1 MCNKACLDF
10 GRKYL
15 TEQDIKGRRVIEIG
29 SMDVNGSLRSIA
41 EAHGPEHYVG
51 VDIAEGPGVDEVCS
65 VYELVDRFGPE
76 SFDLAVSSEMIEH
89 VQDWRRA
96 ISQIKAILKPGGA
109 VLITTRSY
117 PFPYHDYPYDYWR
130 FELDDMRTIF
140 SDMKIEGLEPDESA
154 PGVLVKARK
163 PDNFAE
169 NDLSRHELYSMV
181 AQRRTAE
188 IEFSRMQY
196 FAAGVRNSF
205 IVRKMR
211 GAKRRLSSRT

>member
-10 GRKYL
+10 GKKYL
-15 TEQDIKGRRVIEIG
+15 TEADIKDKRVIEIG
-29 SMDVNGSLRSIA
+29 SMDVNGSLRQIA
-41 EAHGPEHYVG
+41 EAQGPETYIG
-51 VDIAEGPGVDEVCS
+51 IDIAEGPGVDEVCG
-65 VYELVDRFGPE
+65 VHDLVERFGKE
-76 SFDLAVSSEMIEH
+76 SFDLAISSEMIEH

-130 FELDDMRTIF
+130 FELDDMRAIF
-140 SDMKIEGLEPDESA
+140 SDMRIEGLEPDESA

-163 PDNFAE
+163 PADFIQ
-169 NDLSRHELYSMV
+169 NDLNKYALYSMV
-181 AQRRTAE
+181 ARRRTVDV
-188 IEFSRMQY
+188 EFSKMQY

-205 IVRKMR
+205 LARKMR
-211 GAKRRLSSRT
+211 GAKRKLFSGA